1 MLTIEHLTYLAQLAK
16 LDISSE
22 TLKKFNDEYRDISHY
37 IEKLVQVETTNI
49 PALYNPT
56 TVMQDNKRNDIP
68 IPTPNPRDLLI
79 NSPEANEKFFVVPR
93 IV

>member
-16 LDISSE
+16 LNTSSE
-22 TLKKFNDEYRDISHY
+22 TLKKFNDEYKDILHD

-49 PALYNPT
+49 PALYNPS

-68 IPTPNPRDLLI
+68 IQTPNPREFLT

>member
-1 MLTIEHLTYLAQLAK
+1 MLTMEHLTYLAQLAK
-16 LDISSE
+16 LDTSSE
-22 TLKKFNDEYRDISHY
+22 TLKKFNDEYKDILHD

-56 TVMQDNKRNDIP
+56 IIMQDNKRNDTP
-68 IPTPNPRDLLI
+68 IPTSNPREFLI

>member
-16 LDISSE
+16 LDTSTEI
-22 TLKKFNDEYRDISHY
+22 LKKFNDDYKDILHY

-68 IPTPNPRDLLI
+68 IPIPNPRNLLI